1 MCSHIFE
8 NRLLTTK
15 NRNIMDELVPIIAI
29 LCAVGLPV
37 VLGGMVLLK
46 LLSSDKKVRMELAK
60 QGIIPPPEV
69 KTAPNKYRSLR
80 NGFLCVGIAIGLA
93 LGVFIAPNF
102 ALSLDFQ
109 YLVISSSVLLF
120 LGLAYVVFFLVVKDK
135 KEFEDA
141 E

>member
-1 MCSHIFE
+1 MG
-8 NRLLTTK
+8 
-15 NRNIMDELVPIIAI
+15 ELVPIIAI

-80 NGFLCVGIAIGLA
+80 NEFLCVGNAIGLA

-120 LGLAYVVFFLVVKDK
+120 LGLAYVVFYLVVKDK